1 MHIMIYSWHIQ
12 WDKQQLDI
20 ISMFYPLVSSHVATS
35 SLFPAWNSWSIFH
48 GSIWLVKMSPK
59 MLGWGQNEQ
68 MFHLFFGWII
78 CWIPHSSTGWWFGT
92 WILFFHSVGNFI
104 IPTDELIFFRGVG
117 IPPTSHALT
126 FLEST
131 AAAAE
136 LRGRRP
142 GIPDPRMGR
151 GQDGNHH
158 PTGESRGDWK
168 GGCDPFRNGR
178 PSSYVS
184 WFIAVYKVITIV

>member
-1 MHIMIYSWHIQ
+1 MQGRFRAQENPRPYNYWLHFSVQMGLHPAGSASV
-12 WDKQQLDI
+12 LG
-20 ISMFYPLVSSHVATS
+20 SCLVGGLEHFS
-35 SLFPAWNSWSIFH
+35 
-48 GSIWLVKMSPK
+48 
-59 MLGWGQNEQ
+59 
-68 MFHLFFGWII
+68 
-78 CWIPHSSTGWWFGT
+78 
-92 WILFFHSVGNFI
+92 FFHIIIGNVI

-158 PTGESRGDWK
+158 PTGESRGD
-168 GGCDPFRNGR
+168 
-178 PSSYVS
+178 
-184 WFIAVYKVITIV
+184 